1 MSRIA
6 LALLVL
12 LASFPSDAR
21 DYQLSAT
28 NADLPTCSSN
38 NWQQGISGGIRTY
51 HCVNGSVSL
60 SSGDNITATSQAI
73 LSADA
78 GFSFAGSNIIG
89 SSTTVVDLVSS
100 SGSTTWQES
109 NNRLFGNYRAADTPV
124 TLNNV
129 DVQGAITTGG
139 AITIQSG
146 SVSGDVRSNNHGIR
160 LKNTNVQGA
169 VFANGD
175 IVVDGSSVSGSIE
188 TPNNALTIIDSTIT
202 GNLTA
207 NGDIIVTRSDVS
219 GNITTPNNALM
230 VTDSTIKG
238 SLTANGDI
246 IVTRSDVSGNITTP
260 NNSVT
265 ITGANVV
272 GSVSANGNVV
282 IDNTSVT
289 GNLTSTSNQVTLNNA
304 SYVLGDVTAGKP
316 NWGVVNINGGSV
328 VEGNC
333 LYNTVPAN
341 ACGASVLP
349 SAVALYHLE
358 EQVWDG
364 RANEVLDASGN
375 SLHGR
380 AVNGAVTAIATP
392 ALPTLNNLGT
402 CGYGVFNKSSNQYL
416 EIPDS
421 PLLDFEQ
428 TLTIST
434 WVYPK
439 DYPNSGLM
447 SIVSKD
453 GNYEFHL
460 DSSGRVYWYWEIQG
474 AGYHVLTST
483 KSIPKNKWSHIT
495 IRYDRNRSN
504 QRQAIFINGQLDS
517 SNNIFGRLRTNNL
530 PLQIGQDQNFSGRA
544 FDGFIDEVQI
554 FSQALSNAQI
564 LQLYRQRHLCGGH
577 IPQCFSDDFN
587 RSELGQDWVAFK
599 SIGNFTPRIVD
610 NRLRLTEAIGNQAT
624 AVTYQRIFPA
634 ANNLVQVELD
644 YYAWANLTGNGA
656 DGVSLIF
663 SDATVTPRTGGF
675 GGSLG
680 YAQRTDTNPNT
691 PGFAGGW
698 LGIGLDE
705 WGNFANPTEGRVGG
719 VGFRPQSITVRG
731 SQASNYRYLTH
742 QTVSPNI
749 DTRNTNTPAPGD
761 RYLIE
766 IDSRNASQVL
776 LSIRRTRNNSTTTI
790 LNQYSIPLNQQGAIP
805 EEFFLSLAGS
815 TGASVN
821 NHEIDNFRVCALK
834 SRPVGAQINHF
845 RITLPQQALTC
856 DVADVS
862 VRACANSDCSN
873 TFTDPVTAYL
883 TPNSLPSATGGWVN
897 GSTLTLNN
905 GIGLTQLRRNEAGT
919 VDVGVSGSNPT
930 AVAFNNTQ
938 CSYNGSDFSANNCT
952 VNFLDSGFIV
962 DVPNAYAN
970 QTVTGTI
977 KAVRKD
983 NASQQCLPSFGNVQ
997 KSVAFWSEYL
1007 NPTAN
1012 NSGFQSVTV
1021 GVNGTPIGQS
1031 ANNATSISLNFNQNG
1046 EASFPISY
1054 REVGSLALH
1063 ARFTGSGD
1071 EQDLLLE
1078 GQDSFIRVP
1087 KALVL
1092 SAKSFYDSDGKCAAA
1107 DMSCNVFARADENF
1121 DLNIRAEAV
1130 VADPVDASDDLTIHN
1145 YQQQN
1150 IALQHTLVQ
1159 PSAGQSGVLG
1169 VNEYTH
1175 LLGGTT
1181 TVAQKVSEVGV
1192 FDFSLV
1198 APTHYL
1204 GLDLASANLPIAVT
1218 STGSIGRF
1226 IPAYFDVSPMTVTL
1240 AAACSTGGQP
1250 FTYLGQPFSYANNPG
1265 LYLQPKSGSGSDTL
1279 NYLIGDWWRYENS
1292 WTERDYSDAAND
1304 LSIVFT
1310 NQLDEPV
1317 TRQTASTSGV
1327 ILDGERLSYQKPL
1340 QPKPVFNA
1348 AFNLTLSASDLTDQ
1362 DGVCY
1367 RPNASPL
1374 CSGYTFSHIDGAMP
1388 LYWGKLV
1395 IQDVYG
1401 PETQALEQ
1409 PIYVEHFTN
1418 NGFVR
1423 TIEDSCTALPAIT
1436 GFTLQSD
1443 PNNNGY
1449 TVLTTGVAV
1458 PPQVLAEHSAA
1469 NLNSGKRAI
1478 RFSAPGAGARGVIDS
1493 VLDLNAHN
1501 LLWLA
1506 EDKDGDGNF
1515 DQTTQGR
1522 AQFGLY
1528 RGSDRVIWWRE
1539 SN

>member
-1 MSRIA
+1 MINYKWLIGLILFSST
-6 LALLVL
+6 V
-12 LASFPSDAR
+12 
-21 DYQLSAT
+21 SAQQY
-28 NADLPTCSSN
+28 NLSN
-38 NWQQGISGGIRTY
+38 NQYPPCNTSWQKSGNTY
-51 HCVNGSVSL
+51 TCTGDGKVTLNNGDVIIANIESTLVANNGFELRGNVIGSQINRINL
-60 SSGDNITATSQAI
+60 QANYGHIQTVTTQTSIMYGNITATS
-73 LSADA
+73 
-78 GFSFAGSNIIG
+78 SNI
-89 SSTTVVDLVSS
+89 DLSYLS
-100 SGSTTWQES
+100 
-109 NNRLFGNYRAADTPV
+109 LFGNITSGGV
-124 TLNNV
+124 ITLNSGVVEGNV
-129 DVQGAITTGG
+129 ISLNKSVNINNVNFSGDIRGNDAVNITGG
-139 AITIQSG
+139 TY
-146 SVSGDVRSNNHGIR
+146 
-160 LKNTNVQGA
+160 
-169 VFANGD
+169 
-175 IVVDGSSVSGSIE
+175 
-188 TPNNALTIIDSTIT
+188 
-202 GNLTA
+202 
-207 NGDIIVTRSDVS
+207 S
-219 GNITTPNNALM
+219 GNITMSANNP
-230 VTDSTIKG
+230 VTFNSVTMTSGSISGSNRFNASNSTLGSLSNPISVTTNSNDITINNSTVYG
-238 SLTANGDI
+238 SLTVNNPGG
-246 IVTRSDVSGNITTP
+246 VVQV
-260 NNSVT
+260 NNS
-265 ITGANVV
+265 
-272 GSVSANGNVV
+272 
-282 IDNTSVT
+282 SVT
-289 GNLTSTSNQVTLNNA
+289 GSCLPRSNPL
-304 SYVLGDVTAGKP
+304 
-316 NWGVVNINGGSV
+316 
-328 VEGNC
+328 
-333 LYNTVPAN
+333 N
-341 ACGASVLP
+341 ACSPAPIAVYQLDEAQWNGQVGQVKNSV
-349 SAVALYHLE
+349 S
-358 EQVWDG
+358 DT
-364 RANEVLDASGN
+364 
-375 SLHGR
+375 LHGR
-380 AVNGAVTAIATP
+380 AINGATTNNTAP
-392 ALPTLNNLGT
+392 ALPVDLNNMGT
-402 CGYGVFNKSSNQYL
+402 CGYGVFIGNQNQYVD
-416 EIPDS
+416 IPHNQQLS
-421 PLLDFEQ
+421 FSER
-428 TLTIST
+428 LTVSA
-434 WVYPK
+434 WVYPVSRPTGDGLHTIVAK
-439 DYPNSGLM
+439 D
-447 SIVSKD
+447 D
-453 GNYEFHL
+453 NYEFHL
-460 DSSGRVYWYWEIQG
+460 DSQGRVYWYW
-474 AGYHVLTST
+474 ATSNNNANSLRT
-483 KSIPKNKWSHIT
+483 TQSIPLNTWSHIT
-495 IRYDRNRSN
+495 IRYDRNLSGN
-504 QRQAIFINGQLDS
+504 QRQRIYINGVAVA
-517 SNNIFGRLRTNNL
+517 SNNDSRALRTNTLNL
-530 PLQIGQDQNFSGRA
+530 EIGRDFNFDSRSFNGR
-544 FDGFIDEVQI
+544 IDEVTI
-554 FSQALSNAQI
+554 YGSALTDEQI
-564 LQLYRQRHLCGGH
+564 LSLYNQRHSCGGD

-587 RSELGQDWVAFK
+587 RPNLEQDWVPFT
-599 SIGNFTPRIVD
+599 SSGNFTPRVVS

-897 GSTLTLNN
+897 GPTLTLNN

-952 VNFLDSGFIV
+952 VNFADSGFIV

-997 KSVAFWSEYL
+997 KSVAFWSDYL
-1007 NPTAN
+1007 EPSSGS
-1012 NSGFQSVTV
+1012 SGFKVLPV
-1021 GVNGTPIGQS
+1021 VVNGTNVGQS
-1031 ANNATSISLNFNQNG
+1031 ANNAQPINLTFDQNG
-1046 EASFPISY
+1046 TAAFTVSY
-1054 REVGSLALH
+1054 REAGNVALN

-1078 GQDSFIRVP
+1078 GQASFIRVP

-1092 SAKSFYDSDGKCAAA
+1092 NAKSFYNSDGQCPAAN
-1107 DMSCNVFARADENF
+1107 MSCNVFARADENF

-1159 PSAGQSGVLG
+1159 PSTGQSGVLG

-1175 LLGGTT
+1175 LQGGTT

-1204 GLDLASANLPIAVT
+1204 GLDLASANLPIDVV
-1218 STGSIGRF
+1218 STGPIGRF

-1292 WTERDYSDAAND
+1292 WTERDYSDAANN

-1374 CSGYTFSHIDGAMP
+1374 CSGYTFPPIDGAMP

-1423 TIEDSCTALPAIT
+1423 TIEDSCTALPAIS

-1469 NLNSGKRAI
+1469 NLNSGQRAI

-1506 EDKDGDGNF
+1506 EDKDGDNNF

>member
-1 MSRIA
+1 MINYKWLIGLILFSST
-6 LALLVL
+6 V
-12 LASFPSDAR
+12 
-21 DYQLSAT
+21 SAQQY
-28 NADLPTCSSN
+28 NLSN
-38 NWQQGISGGIRTY
+38 NQYPPCNTSWQKSGNTY
-51 HCVNGSVSL
+51 TCTGDGKVTLNNGDVIIANIESTLVANNGFELRGNVIGSQTNRINL
-60 SSGDNITATSQAI
+60 QANYGHIQTVTTQTSTMYGNITATS
-73 LSADA
+73 
-78 GFSFAGSNIIG
+78 SNI
-89 SSTTVVDLVSS
+89 DLSYLS
-100 SGSTTWQES
+100 
-109 NNRLFGNYRAADTPV
+109 LFGNITSGGV
-124 TLNNV
+124 ITLNSGVVEGNV
-129 DVQGAITTGG
+129 ISLNKSVNINNVNFSGDIRGNDAVNITGG
-139 AITIQSG
+139 TY
-146 SVSGDVRSNNHGIR
+146 
-160 LKNTNVQGA
+160 
-169 VFANGD
+169 
-175 IVVDGSSVSGSIE
+175 
-188 TPNNALTIIDSTIT
+188 
-202 GNLTA
+202 
-207 NGDIIVTRSDVS
+207 S
-219 GNITTPNNALM
+219 GNITMSANNP
-230 VTDSTIKG
+230 VTFNSVTMTSGSISGSNRFNASNSTLGSLSNPISVTTNSNDITINNSTVYG
-238 SLTANGDI
+238 SLTVNNPGG
-246 IVTRSDVSGNITTP
+246 VVQV
-260 NNSVT
+260 NNS
-265 ITGANVV
+265 
-272 GSVSANGNVV
+272 
-282 IDNTSVT
+282 SVT
-289 GNLTSTSNQVTLNNA
+289 GSCLPRSNPL
-304 SYVLGDVTAGKP
+304 
-316 NWGVVNINGGSV
+316 
-328 VEGNC
+328 
-333 LYNTVPAN
+333 N
-341 ACGASVLP
+341 ACSPAPIAVYQLDEAQWNGQVGQVKNSV
-349 SAVALYHLE
+349 S
-358 EQVWDG
+358 DT
-364 RANEVLDASGN
+364 
-375 SLHGR
+375 LHGR
-380 AVNGAVTAIATP
+380 AINGATTNNTAP
-392 ALPTLNNLGT
+392 ALPVDLNNMGT
-402 CGYGVFNKSSNQYL
+402 CGYGVFIGNQNQYVD
-416 EIPDS
+416 IPHNQQLS
-421 PLLDFEQ
+421 FSER
-428 TLTIST
+428 LTVSA
-434 WVYPK
+434 WVYPVSRPTGDGLHTIVAK
-439 DYPNSGLM
+439 D
-447 SIVSKD
+447 D
-453 GNYEFHL
+453 NYEFHL
-460 DSSGRVYWYWEIQG
+460 DSQGRVYWYW
-474 AGYHVLTST
+474 ATSNNNANSLRT
-483 KSIPKNKWSHIT
+483 TQSIPLNTWSHIT
-495 IRYDRNRSN
+495 IRYDRNLSGN
-504 QRQAIFINGQLDS
+504 QRQRIYINGVAVA
-517 SNNIFGRLRTNNL
+517 SNNDSRALRTNTLNL
-530 PLQIGQDQNFSGRA
+530 EIGRDFNFDSRSFNGR
-544 FDGFIDEVQI
+544 IDEVTI
-554 FSQALSNAQI
+554 YGSALTDEQI
-564 LQLYRQRHLCGGH
+564 LSLYNQRHSCGGD

-587 RSELGQDWVAFK
+587 RPNLEQDWVPFT
-599 SIGNFTPRIVD
+599 SSGNFTPRVVS

-705 WGNFANPTEGRVGG
+705 WGNFSNPTEGRVGG

-952 VNFLDSGFIV
+952 VNFLDSGFVV

-1078 GQDSFIRVP
+1078 GEDSFIRVP
-1087 KALVL
+1087 RALVL
-1092 SAKSFYDSDGKCAAA
+1092 SANHSYNPTHQNGQCSAEDI
-1107 DMSCNVFARADENF
+1107 SCNVFARADENF
-1121 DLNIRAEAV
+1121 DLNIRAV
-1130 VADPVDASDDLTIHN
+1130 VAAPIEDNDFTNNLTAYN

-1159 PSAGQSGVLG
+1159 PSTGQSGVLG

-1175 LLGGTT
+1175 LQGGTT
-1181 TVAQKVSEVGV
+1181 TVAQKVSEVGL

-1204 GLDLASANLPIAVT
+1204 GLDLASANLPIDVV
-1218 STGSIGRF
+1218 STGPIGRF

-1292 WTERDYSDAAND
+1292 WTERDYSDAANN

-1374 CSGYTFSHIDGAMP
+1374 CSGYTFPPIDGAMP

-1423 TIEDSCTALPAIT
+1423 TIEDSCTALPAIS

-1469 NLNSGKRAI
+1469 NLNSGQRAI
-1478 RFSAPGAGARGVIDS
+1478 RFSAPGAGALGVIDS